1 MRALTR
7 HSDGFRWFALIGL
20 CLWLCLARAQD
31 GQDLLLLD
39 LCLDGTCIGVVPVQ
53 ADPDAIWIDEAAVEA
68 AGLALPAIEVERR
81 TIRQR
86 PFVRVAD
93 LPEIASGEVDRVA
106 MRLNLRRRLDTLP
119 LQSRRVTELRH
130 PQDRSGAVSFP
141 LTASLDYAASVG
153 DLAPD
158 SLFIDGRIGKQYLVL
173 RANAAWDEEEDSR
186 RGLIRLEWDQP
197 DRLLRWTLGDQF
209 ATSPEVL
216 ASSALIGGIGFAR
229 SFEQDPFL
237 VTFPQPYL
245 AGLLETPGTVEI
257 YSNGVLIGRQ
267 SLSAGPFSLENIGLP
282 TGRSDIELVFRDS
295 FGNRRQL
302 DSQSFYVGGGQLAPG
317 LSDFAVRLGMPRASA
332 LGGGYDDRPALQAW
346 YRRGLT
352 SYLTVGGAV
361 EADADGQ
368 AGYASLASSFAGG
381 ELGLSIAAADSDFDG
396 PALAYAASYGWQRRG
411 FGVSTGWRRREAGF
425 RGLGELPDAIGNA
438 RDDLFVSIGTIFE
451 SSFSIRA
458 NASRSD
464 DGRTSVAYRYGLDF
478 GYRPSPLLQGQVS
491 IQRSEVGAIKDTAV
505 LLNLAFSFDIGRSGW
520 QPSSASFG
528 ADWREDGGVG
538 VAADVRRYRPFGEGY
553 GYDLSLREG
562 AGPGSAFGRAEY
574 QGRYGRYTAEAQ
586 WLERGGTRGRFEA
599 SGSIT
604 AVGGRAYF
612 SPPTDSGFA
621 LVRIPGMAGVEVLR
635 ENQPVG
641 RTDANGDLLVRDLL
655 PFYPNRIAVDPDSIP
670 MSHRHGEL
678 SRWVHAPHGAG
689 TLVEFEVEPLRAVHG
704 RLVDAADGSPL
715 AAGRVLWSS
724 LEGDVDYR
732 LGMSGRFYQEDMAPG
747 VTVWRVR
754 ANGLEYRCDLDVPA
768 EGGMHSLGD
777 IACLAMPR
785 QLEAWQR
792 FGRR

>member
-1 MRALTR
+1 MRSLTASR
-7 HSDGFRWFALIGL
+7 DGLLWFALIALSVWFG
-20 CLWLCLARAQD
+20 LARAQD
-31 GQDLLLLD
+31 AEELLLLD
-39 LCLDGTCIGVVPVQ
+39 LCLDGTCIGVVPVLVES
-53 ADPDAIWIDEAAVEA
+53 DALWIDEAAVEA
-68 AGLALPAIEVERR
+68 AGLAVPDGAGQRR
-81 TIRQR
+81 VVRAR
-86 PFVRVAD
+86 PFVRIAD

-106 MRLNLRRRLDTLP
+106 MRLNLKRRLDTLP
-119 LQSRRVTELRH
+119 MQSRRVTELRH

-153 DLAPD
+153 DLTPD
-158 SLFIDGRIGKQYLVL
+158 NVFLDGRIGKKFLVL
-173 RANAAWDEEEDSR
+173 RANAAWDEDEDYR
-186 RGLIRLEWDQP
+186 RGLVRLEWDQP
-197 DRLLRWTLGDQF
+197 DRLLRWTAGDQF

-216 ASSALIGGIGFAR
+216 ASSALLGGIGIAR

-257 YSNGVLIGRQ
+257 YSNGVLVGRQ
-267 SLSAGPFSLENIGLP
+267 NLSAGPFSLENIGLP
-282 TGRSDIELVFRDS
+282 TGRSDLELVFRDS

-302 DSQSFYVGGGQLAPG
+302 DSQTFYVGGGQLAAG
-317 LSDFAVRLGMPRASA
+317 LSDFAVRVGMPRDSA
-332 LGGGYDDRPALQAW
+332 LGGGYGDTPALQAW

-352 SYLTVGGAV
+352 SFLTVGGAV

-368 AGYASLASSFAGG
+368 AGFTSLATSFVGG
-381 ELGLSIAAADSDFDG
+381 ELGLSVAAADSDFDG
-396 PALAYAASYGWQRRG
+396 PAWAYAASYGWQQRG
-411 FGVSTGWRRREAGF
+411 FGFNAGWRRREAGF
-425 RGLGELPDAIGNA
+425 RGLGELDSTVANV
-438 RDDLFVSIGTIFE
+438 REDLFVSVGTIFE

-458 NASRSD
+458 NGSRNN
-464 DGRTSVAYRYGLDF
+464 DGRSPVSYRYGLDF
-478 GYRPSPLLQGQVS
+478 GFRPNALVQGQLSV
-491 IQRSEVGAIKDTAV
+491 QRTEAGSADDTAV
-505 LLNLAFSFDIGRSGW
+505 LLNLAFSFDIGRSRW

-553 GYDLSLREG
+553 GYDLSVREG

-586 WLERGGTRGRFEA
+586 RVEGSATRGRFEA

-604 AVGGRAYF
+604 AVGGRAHL
-612 SPPTDSGFA
+612 SPPTDTGFA

-641 RTDANGDLLVRDLL
+641 RTDARGDLLVRDLL

-689 TLVEFEVEPLRAVHG
+689 AMVAFDVTPLRAVSG
-704 RLVDAADGSPL
+704 RLIDRADGAPL
-715 AAGRVLWSS
+715 AGGRVVWSS
-724 LEGDVDYR
+724 LEGDVDYW
-732 LGMSGRFYQEDMAPG
+732 LGLQGKFYQEDLAPG
-747 VTVWRVR
+747 QTVWRVR
-754 ANGLEYRCDLDVPA
+754 AEGQEYSCDLDVPD
-768 EGGMHSLGD
+768 EGGIASMGD
-777 IACLAMPR
+777 IPCQQMPR

-792 FGRR
+792 FGRN

>member
-1 MRALTR
+1 MRPLSARVDRRPWLV
-7 HSDGFRWFALIGL
+7 LIGL
-20 CLWLCLARAQD
+20 YLWLGVARAQD
-31 GQDLLLLD
+31 SEELLLLD
-39 LCLDGTCIGVVPVQ
+39 LCLDGTCIGVVPVLVV
-53 ADPDAIWIDEAAVEA
+53 PDGVWIDEAAVGA
-68 AGLALPAIEVERR
+68 AGLSVPDGSGERR
-81 TIRQR
+81 AVRAR
-86 PFVRVAD
+86 PFVRIAD
-93 LPEIASGEVDRVA
+93 LPEIASGDVDRVA
-106 MRLNLRRRLDTLP
+106 MRLNLKRRLDTLP
-119 LQSRRVTELRH
+119 MQSRRVTELNR
-130 PQDRSGAVSFP
+130 PEDRSGAVSFP

-153 DLAPD
+153 DLTPD
-158 SLFIDGRIGKQYLVL
+158 NVFVDGRIGKKYLVL
-173 RANAAWDEEEDSR
+173 RANAAWDEDEDYR
-186 RGLIRLEWDQP
+186 RGLVRLEWDQP
-197 DRLLRWTLGDQF
+197 DKLVRWTAGDQF

-216 ASSALIGGIGFAR
+216 ASSALLGGIGVAR

-302 DSQSFYVGGGQLAPG
+302 DSQSFYVGGGQLAAG
-317 LSDFAVRLGMPRASA
+317 LSDFAVRVGMPRESA
-332 LGGGYDDRPALQAW
+332 LGGGYGDQPALQAW
-346 YRRGLT
+346 YRRGL
-352 SYLTVGGAV
+352 SAYLTVGGAI
-361 EADADGQ
+361 EADEHGQ
-368 AGYASLASSFAGG
+368 AGYVSLASSFAGG
-381 ELGLSIAAADSDFDG
+381 ELGLSVAAADSDFDG
-396 PALAYAASYGWQRRG
+396 QALAYAASYGWQQRG
-411 FGVSTGWRRREAGF
+411 FGFNAGWRRRETGF
-425 RGLGELPDAIGNA
+425 RSLGELADSIAEVREDA
-438 RDDLFVSIGTIFE
+438 FVSVGTIFE

-458 NASRSD
+458 NGSRSN
-464 DGRTSVAYRYGLDF
+464 DGRSPVSYRYGLDL
-478 GYRPSPLLQGQVS
+478 GYRPSALLQGQLSV
-491 IQRSEVGAIKDTAV
+491 QRTEAAGLDDTAV

-528 ADWREDGGVG
+528 TDWREDGGLG

-586 WLERGGTRGRFEA
+586 RVEGSATRGRFEA

-604 AVGGRAYF
+604 AVGGRAHL

-641 RTDANGDLLVRDLL
+641 RTDARGDLLVRDLL
-655 PFYPNRIAVDPDSIP
+655 PFYPNRIALDSDSIP
-670 MSHRHGEL
+670 MGHRHGEL

-689 TLVEFEVEPLRAVHG
+689 VLVEFDVKPLRAVTG
-704 RLVDAADGSPL
+704 RLVDGADGLPL
-715 AAGRVLWSS
+715 AGGRVLWSS
-724 LEGDVDYR
+724 LEGDVDYW
-732 LGMSGRFYQEDMAPG
+732 LGMQGKFYQENLAPG
-747 VTVWRVR
+747 ETVWRVR
-754 ANGLEYRCDLDVPA
+754 VKGQDYRCDLDVPA
-768 EGGMHSLGD
+768 DAGMNTLGE
-777 IACLAMPR
+777 IPCQAMPR

-792 FGRR
+792 FGRS